1 MPRGEPLRLTPMF
14 PRVTA
19 ILVVHRGGDHLR
31 RTLAALDAQT
41 RRPDALIAVLTEADA
56 DGREQVSA
64 ASPTRVVE
72 LSQRLSFGEAI
83 RAADGVLDEPASD
96 ADALWLLAEDSA
108 PAPDALAALVA
119 TLETAKSVAIA
130 GPKLREWD
138 APDRIAGFG
147 RTMTRLGRGVAIVD
161 DEIDQGQHDG
171 LSDVLGLDPAGILVR
186 HAVWRALGGFDPALP
201 VVDDALDLSVRA
213 RLAGHRVAVVPE
225 ARVEFAGSGIAG
237 LEAGSR
243 ARTIRRRDRATRAA
257 QLHRRL
263 AYAPAAIV
271 PVHWIT
277 FLPLALLRS
286 VRLLLVK
293 APGSIPGEWAAAF
306 TTMFSG
312 SRVPR
317 ARSTLKRARTV
328 GWSAIAPL
336 RMQPDELRRRRQH
349 AAEAR
354 RARARGRTNELQ
366 FLGTGGGWVLL
377 LSLAASVGLLAW
389 LIGAPGIG
397 GGGLLPLSDGLA
409 ALWRNAAY
417 GWRDIGTGFVGAA
430 DPFAGALA
438 VLGSVTFWAP
448 SFALVLVWLLALP
461 AAAMGAWFAAS
472 RLTERGSVRAVAAL
486 VWAFAPPFLIALGD
500 GRPGAVLAHVLLG
513 WLAFAAFGASTSWAA
528 AATASLLF
536 AAVIGAAPS
545 LAPAL
550 IVAWVIAMAVSG
562 RAWRRLAM
570 LPIPALALALPL
582 VIDQVGRDNPIAL
595 LADPGLPVA
604 SAVPS
609 TWQLALGFPDGS
621 WGGWDAFFAGVP
633 NVDFRLALSGLIL
646 PLVLIAIAAVIA
658 PRIRSAVLALGAAL
672 LGFATAVGAS
682 HLAVATTGPTEVALW
697 TGAGLSLAW
706 LGLVLAAVV
715 ALDAV
720 RRGPALL
727 GFVAFAGVLAAVL
740 PTAVGIAV
748 DRVAIAPA
756 AERTLPAFVGAEAD
770 NDSRVTTMRLTPDA
784 DGSLRATLERGRG
797 ATLDQQ
803 STLADTAEA
812 LSAAD
817 EQLAEIAGNLAS
829 RSGFDPDA
837 AIREFGVS
845 FVLLDAPSDDA
856 ERGAVATAER
866 ARAALDGNAALVAVG
881 ETDFGVLWR
890 FVDAQADAPA
900 AQIPEGAGGWQA
912 VLITVI
918 QLVVLGAVLLL
929 SIPTGAG
936 RERDRRSTVRRST
949 LAAGP
954 EPEPELVSEA
964 EPSVASEPE
973 AEPTSE
979 PEPEP
984 AAVPGPE
991 PEPEPAAVPGPEPAA
1006 VPEPEPKAKA
1016 RSSRSTPKPKR
1027 EKQPEPE
1034 PVTAEQTESDADGTS
1049 AGHEEGGDDDR

>member
-1 MPRGEPLRLTPMF
+1 MPRGQPLRLTPMF

-56 DGREQVSA
+56 DAHDQVSA

-72 LSQRLSFGEAI
+72 LSRRLSFGEAI

-96 ADALWLLAEDSA
+96 GDALWLLAEDSA

-147 RTMTRLGRGVAIVD
+147 RTMTRLGRSVAIVD

-186 HAVWRALGGFDPALP
+186 HAVWRALDGFDPALP

-237 LEAGSR
+237 LEAASR
-243 ARTIRRRDRATRAA
+243 SRIIRRRDRATRAA

-263 AYAPAAIV
+263 VYAPAATV

-286 VRLLLVK
+286 VGLLLVK

-317 ARSTLKRARTV
+317 ARSTLRRARTV

-354 RARARGRTNELQ
+354 RARVRGRTNELQ

-377 LSLAASVGLLAW
+377 LSIAASVGLLAW
-389 LIGAPGIG
+389 LIGARGIG

-430 DPFAGALA
+430 DPFAGAIA
-438 VLGSVTFWAP
+438 VLGSLTFWAP
-448 SFALVLVWLLALP
+448 SFALVLLWLLALP
-461 AAAMGAWFAAS
+461 AAAMGMWFAAS

-582 VIDQVGRDNPIAL
+582 VIDQVGRGNPIAL

-609 TWQLALGFPDGS
+609 TWQLVLGFPDGS

-633 NVDFRLALSGLIL
+633 NVDFRLALSALIL
-646 PLVLIAIAAVIA
+646 PLVLLAITAVIA

-727 GFVAFAGVLAAVL
+727 GFVALAGVLAAVL

-797 ATLDQQ
+797 VTLDQQ
-803 STLADTAEA
+803 STLADTAET

-900 AQIPEGAGGWQA
+900 AQIPAGAGGWQA

-949 LAAGP
+949 LVAGP
-954 EPEPELVSEA
+954 EPEPEPVSEA
-964 EPSVASEPE
+964 EPAVASEPE

-984 AAVPGPE
+984 GAERASEPEPESAAAVSEPEPKSKAGSARSKPKPKRETPPE
-991 PEPEPAAVPGPEPAA
+991 PEPEGPA
-1006 VPEPEPKAKA
+1006 
-1016 RSSRSTPKPKR
+1016 R
-1027 EKQPEPE
+1027 E
-1034 PVTAEQTESDADGTS
+1034 TAEQTESDADGTS
-1049 AGHEEGGDDDR
+1049 AGHAEGGDDDR